1 MTAIIALLS
10 QNATHQ
16 SIQRGQSYFRDGAVG
31 QLVRRGDELEADV
44 EGAEPDPYRVWVLLE
59 GEEIIDASCTC
70 PYDYGGWCKHIVAVL
85 LAYEQHPDQV
95 QMRPPLA
102 EQLAVLDR
110 APLQA
115 LLLELA
121 HQAPRL
127 NEMIEAA
134 LPLDLDTVQRRE

>member
-1 MTAIIALLS
+1 MV
-10 QNATHQ
+10 QTH
-16 SIQRGQSYFRDGAVG
+16 R
-31 QLVRRGDELEADV
+31 
-44 EGAEPDPYRVWVLLE
+44 
-59 GEEIIDASCTC
+59 
-70 PYDYGGWCKHIVAVL
+70 L